1 MRPDP
6 RLSPSFAIGWA
17 LTIVG
22 PMLRFA
28 CYRELGR
35 FFTFEMSIRKDH
47 QLITTGPYAFVRHPA
62 YTGLLMTIWGEA
74 VVQFSTG
81 SWFVEHGCSQHIMG
95 KIYIIAVLTPV
106 LLITYAAIMRG
117 RSEDRVLREQFEK
130 EWDTWADRTRY
141 RLVPFVY

>member
-35 FFTFEMSIRKDH
+35 FFTFDVAIRKDH
-47 QLITTGPYAFVRHPA
+47 RLITTGPYAFVRHPA

-95 KIYIIAVLTPV
+95 KIYIVVLTAPV
-106 LLITYAAIMRG
+106 LLVTYLCTMRC
-117 RSEDRVLREQFEK
+117 RSEDRILREQFGK
-130 EWDTWADRTRY
+130 EWDTWAYRTRY
-141 RLVPFVY
+141 RLVPFIY